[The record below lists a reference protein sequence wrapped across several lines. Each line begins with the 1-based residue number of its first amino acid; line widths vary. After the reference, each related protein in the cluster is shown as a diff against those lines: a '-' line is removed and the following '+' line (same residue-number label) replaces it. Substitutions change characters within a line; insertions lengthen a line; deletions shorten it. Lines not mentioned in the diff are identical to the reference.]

1 MSSVECD
8 KPEGADVTEPGDWI
22 SVREAARQMGVPSR
36 TLYNRIKAGT
46 WPVRV
51 VEFGYRN
58 LRVSRSEFEGWLT
71 QKGITLEQ
79 RLIDLDERVS
89 RLEAERQIEEQ
100 PPELSDEL
108 LHGHDGE

>member
-1 MSSVECD
+1 MSSVECE
-8 KPEGADVTEPGDWI
+8 PEGADVTEPGDWI
-22 SVREAARQMGVPSR
+22 SVREAARLMGVPSR

-58 LRVSRSEFEGWLT
+58 LRVSRSEFEGWLHS
-71 QKGITLEQ
+71 KGITLEQ
-79 RLIDLDERVS
+79 RLLDLDERVS
-89 RLEAERQIEEQ
+89 RLEAERPSVEQ

-108 LHGHDGE
+108 LGMHDDDE